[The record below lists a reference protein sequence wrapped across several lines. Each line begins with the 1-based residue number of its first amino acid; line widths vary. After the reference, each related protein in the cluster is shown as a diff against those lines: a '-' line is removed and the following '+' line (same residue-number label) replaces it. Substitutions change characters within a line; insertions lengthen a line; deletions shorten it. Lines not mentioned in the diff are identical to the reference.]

1 MYKEICTKGII
12 ELFYKLYNNYNCY
25 ILHTLKF
32 SFVMYSRTTFSS
44 TNAGRIYRLNR
55 KISTNRPNSTNDS

>member
-1 MYKEICTKGII
+1 MNILSLREYIYIIQYIIYKGI
-12 ELFYKLYNNYNCY
+12 Y
-25 ILHTLKF
+25 IHILKF
-32 SFVMYSRTTFSS
+32 SFVIYSRTTFSS

>member
-1 MYKEICTKGII
+1 MNILSLREYIYYSI
-12 ELFYKLYNNYNCY
+12 YNIQRY
-25 ILHTLKF
+25 IYIHILKF
-32 SFVMYSRTTFSS
+32 SFVIYSRTTFSS

>member
-1 MYKEICTKGII
+1 MNILSLREYIYYSI
-12 ELFYKLYNNYNCY
+12 YNIQRY
-25 ILHTLKF
+25 IYIRILKF
-32 SFVMYSRTTFSS
+32 SFVIYSRTTFSS